1 MTELIKAAIRRTGVY
16 QPIRN
21 WMVKRR
27 QGKQYVEWER
37 NGKPVPP
44 PHIVKQ
50 RTLNMYARKFGL
62 TILVETGT
70 YYGDMVDAMKDC
82 FERIYSIELS
92 KPLYEKA
99 KARFAGIEHIEL
111 IWGDSGTELARVVP
125 RLERPALFW
134 LDGHYSAGE
143 TARAAKDT
151 PVYEELNCILESPV
165 PGHVIIIDDAR
176 LFGTDAAY
184 PQLEE
189 LTQLVKSKAA
199 DLEVTVQNDA
209 IAITPVCR
217 LCAV

>member
-1 MTELIKAAIRRTGVY
+1 METK
-16 QPIRN
+16 
-21 WMVKRR
+21 
-27 QGKQYVEWER
+27 WEA
-37 NGKPVPP
+37 VPP

-92 KPLYEKA
+92 KPLHEKA

-165 PGHVIIIDDAR
+165 PGHVIVIDDAR

-209 IAITPVCR
+209 IAITPVCQMSAR
-217 LCAV
+217 VVPR